1 MTFVIDPTIA
11 QLLQSRIEQ
20 QDPSSWDE
28 IVRQP
33 IFGNRM
39 LTNEAGVQWGT
50 ESTTSMRWWPYRN
63 IRSLQDIIRLD
74 GHGWKIFEEQ
84 WSLRRN
90 PATATLYA
98 RFCNSIPW
106 DATPAPPPTRGQW
119 LAPKEEDG
127 SISKVLHVTS
137 TDPLQATLY
146 QKDKTERLLEVEQ
159 QHSPHGNQMH
169 EVRMIQCGG
178 PRRAV
183 LDINPEDSPDKEHTL
198 WLWGNDWVRN
208 LEWDPMEW
216 QWRRVGILERTSIL
230 NYTTKRGYRVALR
243 QNNHT
248 MRLDAEL
255 EAAGYNS
262 KTRARFFNQ
271 IWHPHLPHKVSP
283 CSG

>member
-50 ESTTSMRWWPYRN
+50 ESTTTMRWWPTRH
-63 IRSLQDIIRLD
+63 IRSLQDIIRPD

-90 PATATLYA
+90 PATTALYA
-98 RFCNSIPW
+98 RFRNSIPW

-146 QKDKTERLLEVEQ
+146 QKDKTERLLEVEHH
-159 QHSPHGNQMH
+159 HSPHGNQMH
-169 EVRMIQCGG
+169 EVRVIQCGG

-183 LDINPEDSPDKEHTL
+183 LDINPRDSPDKEHTL

-208 LEWDPMEW
+208 LEWDPIEW
-216 QWRRVGILERTSIL
+216 Q
-230 NYTTKRGYRVALR
+230 
-243 QNNHT
+243 
-248 MRLDAEL
+248 
-255 EAAGYNS
+255 
-262 KTRARFFNQ
+262 
-271 IWHPHLPHKVSP
+271 
-283 CSG
+283 